1 VSGPEVDAMLRHGDP
16 AGSVWRPGEAD
27 VSIRPGWFWHES
39 ENEKVKTADE
49 LVDLYFMS
57 VGRNANLL
65 LNVPPT
71 RDGLLH
77 DSDVRALSAFSGRL
91 NAIFGT
97 DLATGAR
104 VSRSAQGMTLTFPAP
119 VKFGVVDLREAIE
132 QGQTIAGYRVEAR
145 SDGRWVAISHGTTIG
160 HRKLDR
166 VSPTQADR
174 VRVVVEEAVGNSVLG
189 RVGIY

>member
-1 VSGPEVDAMLRHGDP
+1 MLQHGDP

-77 DSDVRALSAFSGRL
+77 ENDVRNLTAFGDQL
-91 NAIFGT
+91 AATFTT
-97 DLATGAR
+97 DLAANAR
-104 VSRSAQGMTLTFPAP
+104 LTHSARTVALAFPEP
-119 VKFGVVDLREAIE
+119 VRFGIVDLREAIE
-132 QGQTIAGYRVEAR
+132 QGQTIASYRVDAW
-145 SDGRWVAISHGTTIG
+145 SNGRWATISHGTTIG
-160 HRKLDR
+160 YRKLDR
-166 VSPTQADR
+166 VAPTQADR
-174 VRVVVEEAVGNSVLG
+174 VRVVVEEAVGPVEIAGVS
-189 RVGIY
+189 IWK